1 MLHQTKQERFL
12 VFLRE
17 LGNIYKL
24 KYMWIKKV
32 VLGVSEHHFCIM
44 ISLAEKLHAD
54 YNIYAKMCSKTELL
68 GIR

>member
-32 VLGVSEHHFCIM
+32 VLGVSEHHFCIR
-44 ISLAEKLHAD
+44 ISLAEILFSE
-54 YNIYAKMCSKTELL
+54 YNIFVNMCSKTELL